1 MAQNAGWTGMFEIVD
16 ESAFGVFPSDPVMEY
31 IGVVDK
37 ININD
42 KPIISSTRFLPQDA
56 YTDTMGN
63 LKTSAYLHQKTAS
76 DITVEVPYNPK
87 NITDGFLIH
96 ALGDPSLTAETQA
109 TGATD
114 TLGTSFSLAGYA
126 LTTPKYFVYTGGYVQ
141 DFSLEIPKEDFVKS
155 TATLGFANSGNMSAG
170 YVNTPNLL
178 ASDYIGEAPAA
189 HATATAGGVLT
200 FADVT
205 TSTLTP
211 DGGDA
216 ADDIVNSITINIK
229 NNIEWVKELGSAFTT
244 GKSAAVLLGRDIT
257 LGIEL
262 SYNEL
267 DIYDEIFAGTTF
279 SYSLTFDSYL
289 FEFDG
294 FKFPEYPI
302 DLNPEELLGETI
314 ESNQVTNIKITPP
327 AV

>member
-1 MAQNAGWTGMFEIVD
+1 MAQNAGWSGMVEVVD
-16 ESAFGVFPSDPVMEY
+16 ETTFGVFPEDPALDY
-31 IGVVDK
+31 IGVINGVK
-37 ININD
+37 IDD
-42 KPIISSTRFLPQDA
+42 KPALSTTRFLPQDA
-56 YTDTMGN
+56 YTSTLGN
-63 LKTSAYLHQKTAS
+63 TKTAAYLHQKTAS
-76 DITVEVPYNPK
+76 DISVDISYIPK

-96 ALGDPSLTAETQA
+96 ALGDPTLVAETQG

-126 LTTPKYFVYTGGYVQ
+126 LTTPKYFVYTGGYVE
-141 DFSLEIPKEDFVKS
+141 DFTLEIPNEDFVKCS
-155 TATLGFANSGNMSAG
+155 ATLGFANSGNMSST

-178 ASDYIGEAPAA
+178 SGDYVGLGS
-189 HATATAGGVLT
+189 HATATAGDALT
-200 FADVT
+200 FSDVT
-205 TSTLTP
+205 ASVLIP
-211 DGGDA
+211 DGGSA
-216 ADDIVNSITINIK
+216 VNDILNSLTINIK

-244 GKSAAVLLGRDIT
+244 EKSAAVLLGRDIT

-267 DIYDEIFAGTTF
+267 DLYDEIFAGTTF
-279 SYSLTFDSYL
+279 SYALTFDSYL

-327 AV
+327 A

>member
-1 MAQNAGWTGMFEIVD
+1 MGQNAGWTGMVEIVD
-16 ESAFGVFPSDPVMEY
+16 EVSFGVFPTDPALEY
-31 IGVVDK
+31 IGVVDGVTV
-37 ININD
+37 ND
-42 KPIISSTRFLPQDA
+42 KPIISSTRFLPQSA
-56 YTDTMGN
+56 YTTTMGN
-63 LKTSAYLHQKTAS
+63 LKTSAYHHQKTAS
-76 DITVEVPYNPK
+76 DISIDVSSIPK
-87 NITDGFLIH
+87 DITEGFLIH
-96 ALGDPSLTAETQA
+96 GLGDPTLTTGVQA

-126 LTTPKYFVYTGGYVQ
+126 LETPKYFVYTGGYVE

-155 TATLGFANSGNMSAG
+155 SATLGFANSGSMAEALG
-170 YVNTPNLL
+170 VYTNTPNLL
-178 ASDYIGEAPAA
+178 AADYIGGGS
-189 HATATAGGVLT
+189 HATATAGDALT

-205 TSTLTP
+205 TSILTP
-211 DGGDA
+211 SGGSA
-216 ADDIVNSITINIK
+216 ADDIVNSITINVK
-229 NNIEWVKELGSAFTT
+229 NNIEWIKELGSPFTT

-267 DIYDEIFAGTTF
+267 DLYDEIFAGTTC
-279 SYSLTFDSYL
+279 SYALTFDSYL

-314 ESNQVTNIKITPP
+314 ESNQVTNVKITPP
-327 AV
+327 